1 MKVKINFKQEEGGEE
16 ERGCGKERKKG
27 KEEGRKEVRKV
38 HSAGGRTE
46 EDEWVK
52 KDVVQAV

>member
-27 KEEGRKEVRKV
+27 KEER
-38 HSAGGRTE
+38 
-46 EDEWVK
+46 
-52 KDVVQAV
+52 